1 MSTTF
6 AIEVGKKQVEVARRR
21 GIGNGEVAIIWLND
35 LVEIL
40 PDGTSVIPTDNT
52 AQGVETLGDLRYLH
66 IHHKL
71 KNNE

>member
-6 AIEVGKKQVEVARRR
+6 AIEVGDKQIEVARRR

>member
-6 AIEVGKKQVEVARRR
+6 AIEVKDKQVEVARRR
-21 GIGNGEVAIIWLND
+21 GIGNGEVIIIWLNE
-35 LVEIL
+35 LVELL
-40 PDGTSVIPTDNT
+40 PDSMPVIPIDNT

-66 IHHKL
+66 KHHKS